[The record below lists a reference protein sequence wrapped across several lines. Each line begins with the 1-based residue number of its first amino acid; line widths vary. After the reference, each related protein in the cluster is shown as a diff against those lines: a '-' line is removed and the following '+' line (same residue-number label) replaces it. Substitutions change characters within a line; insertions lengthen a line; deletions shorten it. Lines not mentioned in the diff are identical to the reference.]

1 MLKTYRNAHEIICL
15 DNLEYCSSLKNF
27 SAIEHLPNFHFI
39 KGDICDRQHVESV
52 LNDYHVDAII
62 HLAAESHVD
71 HSFNDPLAF
80 TAINILGTHCLLEIC
95 RKYGSIQRFVYVSTD
110 EVYGPN
116 DTTLFPFMEEH
127 PLKPTN
133 PYAATKAAAEMI
145 IHSYRKSFQMPIIV
159 TRCNNVFGPYQYPE
173 SMLVPSRYGNSES

>member
-1 MLKTYRNAHEIICL
+1 
-15 DNLEYCSSLKNF
+15 LKNF
-27 SAIEHLPNFHFI
+27 STIEHLPNFHFI

-71 HSFNDPLAF
+71 HSFNDALAF
-80 TAINILGTHCLLEIC
+80 TAINTLGTYCLLETC
-95 RKYGSIQRFVYVSTD
+95 RKYGSIQRFVYLSTD

-116 DTTLFPFMEEH
+116 DTIIFPFTEEH
-127 PLKPTN
+127 PLNPTN

-145 IHSYRKSFQMPIIV
+145 IHSYRKSFQMP
-159 TRCNNVFGPYQYPE
+159 
-173 SMLVPSRYGNSES
+173 VPSRYG